1 MQKRDPNQPLEE
13 IYKNNPNVLNMVSQ
27 YKDGLTKSKSA
38 LTDGL
43 NTSFY
48 SLIPLGRGVASEKN
62 LLAVVDETLKT
73 CNTLDKKGLQSL
85 N

>member
-1 MQKRDPNQPLEE
+1 
-13 IYKNNPNVLNMVSQ
+13 
-27 YKDGLTKSKSA
+27 
-38 LTDGL
+38 
-43 NTSFY
+43 
-48 SLIPLGRGVASEKN
+48 LGRGVASEKT